1 MITQKTQYALRAI
14 FELAWRYGQG
24 PVKISDISEKQVIP
38 IRFLE
43 VILNQLKGG
52 GFVESK
58 RGFEGG
64 YYLIRPPDQ
73 VAVMD
78 VIRRMRE
85 PVGPVHCLSISSSR
99 GCPLDGDCAFL
110 PLWTEIRDTVSNAFS
125 STTFAD
131 LVRARRTA
139 ASKRRREI
147 APPAGGAGR
156 AVHNKGG
163 KKSGKSF

>member
-1 MITQKTQYALRAI
+1 MITQKTQYALRAV
-14 FELAWRYGQG
+14 FELSWRYGEG
-24 PVKISDISEKQVIP
+24 PVKISDISEKQAIP

-52 GFVESK
+52 RFVESK

-64 YYLIRPPDQ
+64 YYLVRPPDQ

-85 PVGPVHCLSISSSR
+85 PVGPVHCVSISSSR
-99 GCPLDGDCAFL
+99 GCPLEGDCAFL
-110 PLWTEIRDTVSNAFS
+110 PLWTQIRDTVSNVFF

-131 LVRARRTA
+131 LVRARRKA
-139 ASKRRREI
+139 ASKRRRKI
-147 APPAGGAGR
+147 TRPARDAGR
-156 AVHNKGG
+156 EVHNKGG
-163 KKSGKSF
+163 KKSGKQQ